1 MTRTWVAAL
10 VPLALLAVL
19 AGALVALDPL
29 APLRAGIPPV
39 EDLAVERAVL
49 TSEPREIRLTVVN
62 GGPDP
67 VTVAQVLV
75 DEAFWPHDIEPAGPI
90 EPLRSAAIRIPYP
103 WVEGEPHELVLLTST
118 GLTVEHTIEVA
129 VATPQPTSDTL
140 VRLGLLG
147 AAVGLLPVAIGLA
160 WLPFVRR
167 LRSEVLD
174 ALLAFSAGVLVFLAL
189 DASAEALELAA
200 DVPTAFDGVAVFGSA
215 TIVAAAALTGIG
227 SALRRR
233 GRGATG
239 APGATGATGEPGA
252 TSVAVLI
259 ALGIGLHNLGEGLAI
274 GSAYALGEL
283 ALTALLVVGFAVH
296 NSTEGLA
303 IATPLSRVPVRPTL
317 LAGLALLAGGPT
329 IGGAWLG
336 ALAFSPTLAV
346 AFLGLGV
353 GAIAQVV
360 WELARLVGRR
370 GGAGE
375 PGVALGFAA
384 GVAVMY
390 LTALLVAA

>member
-39 EDLAVERAVL
+39 EDLAVERAIL
-49 TSEPREIRLTVVN
+49 TTDPREIRLMVVN

-90 EPLRSAAIRIPYP
+90 QPLRSAAIRIPYP

-118 GLTVEHTIEVA
+118 GLTVEHTIAVA
-129 VATPQPTSDTL
+129 VATPQPTLDTL

-147 AAVGLLPVAIGLA
+147 AAVGLVPVAIGLA

-167 LRSEVLD
+167 LRSGVLD

-189 DASAEALELAA
+189 DASAEALVLAA
-200 DVPTAFDGVAVFGSA
+200 DVPTAFDGVAVFASA
-215 TIVAAAALTGIG
+215 TILAAAALTGIG
-227 SALRRR
+227 ASVRR

-239 APGATGATGEPGA
+239 ATGAAPGA

-303 IATPLSRVPVRPTL
+303 IATPLSREPARPAL
-317 LAGLALLAGGPT
+317 LASLALLAGGPT
-329 IGGAWLG
+329 IAGAWLG
-336 ALAFSPTLAV
+336 ALAFSPALAV

-360 WELARLVGRR
+360 WELARLIGRR
-370 GGAGE
+370 GGLGA
-375 PGVALGFAA
+375 PGVAAGFGA

-390 LTALLVAA
+390 VTALLVAT

>member
-49 TSEPREIRLTVVN
+49 TTEPREIRLTVVN

-75 DEAFWPHDIEPAGPI
+75 DEAFWPHDIDPAGPI
-90 EPLRSAAIRIPYP
+90 DPLRSAAIRIPYP

-118 GLTVEHTIEVA
+118 GLTVEHTIAVA
-129 VATPQPTSDTL
+129 VATPQPTPDTF

-147 AAVGLLPVAIGLA
+147 AAVGLVPVAIGLA

-167 LRSEVLD
+167 LRSGALD

-215 TIVAAAALTGIG
+215 TILAAAALTGIG

-233 GRGATG
+233 GRGAIG
-239 APGATGATGEPGA
+239 AMGAAPGA

-259 ALGIGLHNLGEGLAI
+259 SLGIGLHNLGEGLAI
-274 GSAYALGEL
+274 GSAYALGEF
-283 ALTALLVVGFAVH
+283 ALTALLVVGFAAH

-303 IATPLSRVPVRPTL
+303 IATPLSREPVRPPL

-360 WELARLVGRR
+360 WELARLIGRR
-370 GGAGE
+370 GGLGA
-375 PGVALGFAA
+375 PGVALGFGA
-384 GVAVMY
+384 GIAVMY
-390 LTALLVAA
+390 VTALLVAT

>member
-29 APLRAGIPPV
+29 APLRAGVPPV
-39 EDLAVERAVL
+39 EDLAIDRAVL
-49 TSEPREIRLTVVN
+49 TSDPREIRLTVVN
-62 GGPDP
+62 GGPDS

-75 DEAFWPHDIEPAGPI
+75 DDAFWPYEIEPAGPI
-90 EPLRSAAIRIPYP
+90 EPLRSAAIWIPYP

-118 GLTVEHTIEVA
+118 GQTVEHTIAVA
-129 VATPQPTSDTL
+129 VATPLPSPDTL
-140 VRLGLLG
+140 LRLGLLG

-167 LRSEVLD
+167 LRPAVLNG
-174 ALLAFSAGVLVFLAL
+174 LLAFSAGVLVFLAL

-200 DVPTAFDGVAVFGSA
+200 AVPTAFDGVAVFASA
-215 TIVAAAALTGIG
+215 VILAAAALTGIG
-227 SALRRR
+227 ASLRRR
-233 GRGATG
+233 RGATADAG
-239 APGATGATGEPGA
+239 GEAPGATRIAA
-252 TSVAVLI
+252 LI

-283 ALTALLVVGFAVH
+283 ALTSLLVVGFAVH

-303 IATPLSRVPVRPTL
+303 IATPLSREPVRPAL
-317 LAGLALLAGGPT
+317 LVGLALLAGAPT

-336 ALAFSPTLAV
+336 ALAFSPALAV

-360 WELARLVGRR
+360 WELARLIGRR
-370 GGAGE
+370 GGLDR
-375 PGVALGFAA
+375 PGVAVGFAA
-384 GVAVMY
+384 GVVVMY
-390 LTALLVAA
+390 LTALLAAA

>member
-29 APLRAGIPPV
+29 APLRAGVPPA
-39 EDLAVERAVL
+39 EDLAVDRVVL
-49 TSEPREIRLTVVN
+49 TSDPREIRLTVVN
-62 GGPDP
+62 GGPDS

-75 DEAFWPHDIEPAGPI
+75 DDAFWPYEIEPAGPI
-90 EPLRSAAIRIPYP
+90 EPLRSAALRIPYP
-103 WVEGEPHELVLLTST
+103 WVEGEPHQLVLLTST
-118 GLTVEHTIEVA
+118 GLTVEHTIAVA
-129 VATPQPTSDTL
+129 VATPQPSPDTL
-140 VRLGLLG
+140 LRLGLLG
-147 AAVGLLPVAIGLA
+147 AAVGLVPVAIGLA

-167 LRSEVLD
+167 LRPGVLNG
-174 ALLAFSAGVLVFLAL
+174 LLAFSAGVLVFLAL

-200 DVPTAFDGVAVFGSA
+200 AVPTAFDGVAVFASA
-215 TIVAAAALTGIG
+215 TILAAAALAGIG
-227 SALRRR
+227 AFLRRR
-233 GRGATG
+233 RGGTTDPGREASGATR
-239 APGATGATGEPGA
+239 
-252 TSVAVLI
+252 VAALI

-283 ALTALLVVGFAVH
+283 ALTSLLVVGFAVH

-303 IATPLSRVPVRPTL
+303 IATPLSREPVRPAFL
-317 LAGLALLAGGPT
+317 VGLALLAGAPT

-336 ALAFSPTLAV
+336 ALAFSPALAV

-353 GAIAQVV
+353 GAIVQVV

-370 GGAGE
+370 GGLDR
-375 PGVALGFAA
+375 PGVAVGFAA
-384 GVAVMY
+384 GVVVMY

>member
-29 APLRAGIPPV
+29 APLRAGVPPV
-39 EDLAVERAVL
+39 EDLAVDRVVL
-49 TSEPREIRLTVVN
+49 TTDPREIHLTVVN

-75 DEAFWPHDIEPAGPI
+75 DEAFWPHEVEPTGPI

-103 WVEGEPHELVLLTST
+103 WVEGEPHELALLTST
-118 GLTVEHTIEVA
+118 GLTVEHTIAVA
-129 VATPQPTSDTL
+129 VATPQPTPDTL

-147 AAVGLLPVAIGLA
+147 AAVGLVPVAIGLA

-167 LRSEVLD
+167 LRSGVLD
-174 ALLAFSAGVLVFLAL
+174 ALLAFSAGVLIFLAL
-189 DASAEALELAA
+189 DASAEALALAG
-200 DVPTAFDGVAVFGSA
+200 DVPTAFDGVAVFASA
-215 TIVAAAALTGIG
+215 TILAAASLTGIG
-227 SALRRR
+227 AVLRR
-233 GRGATG
+233 GRGAIDSTMS
-239 APGATGATGEPGA
+239 ATR
-252 TSVAVLI
+252 VAVLI

-283 ALTALLVVGFAVH
+283 ALTSLLVVGFAVH

-303 IATPLSRVPVRPTL
+303 IATPLSREPVRPTL
-317 LAGLALLAGGPT
+317 LVGLALLAGGPT

-336 ALAFSPTLAV
+336 ALAFSPALAV
-346 AFLGLGV
+346 VFLGLGV

-360 WELARLVGRR
+360 WELARLIGRR
-370 GGAGE
+370 GGLGA
-375 PGVALGFAA
+375 PGVALGFGA
-384 GVAVMY
+384 GIAVMY
-390 LTALLVAA
+390 VTALFVAT

>member
-1 MTRTWVAAL
+1 VTRTLVAAL

-29 APLRAGIPPV
+29 APMRAGVPPV
-39 EDLAVERAVL
+39 EDLAVDRVVL
-49 TSEPREIRLTVVN
+49 TTDPREIRLTVVN

-103 WVEGEPHELVLLTST
+103 WVEGEPHALALLTST
-118 GLTVEHTIEVA
+118 GLTVEHTIAVA
-129 VATPQPTSDTL
+129 VATPQPTPDTV

-147 AAVGLLPVAIGLA
+147 ATVGLLPVAIGLA

-167 LRSEVLD
+167 LRSGVLD

-200 DVPTAFDGVAVFGSA
+200 NVPTAFDGVAVFASA
-215 TIVAAAALTGIG
+215 TILAAAALTGIG
-227 SALRRR
+227 AALRRR
-233 GRGATG
+233 RGATNATGG
-239 APGATGATGEPGA
+239 APGATR
-252 TSVAVLI
+252 VAALI

-283 ALTALLVVGFAVH
+283 ALTSLLVVGFAVH

-303 IATPLSRVPVRPTL
+303 IATPLSRGPVCPAL

-336 ALAFSPTLAV
+336 ALAYSPALAV

-360 WELARLVGRR
+360 WELGRLIGRR
-370 GGAGE
+370 GGLGA
-375 PGVALGFAA
+375 PGVAVGF
-384 GVAVMY
+384 GTGIAVMY
-390 LTALLVAA
+390 LTALFVAT